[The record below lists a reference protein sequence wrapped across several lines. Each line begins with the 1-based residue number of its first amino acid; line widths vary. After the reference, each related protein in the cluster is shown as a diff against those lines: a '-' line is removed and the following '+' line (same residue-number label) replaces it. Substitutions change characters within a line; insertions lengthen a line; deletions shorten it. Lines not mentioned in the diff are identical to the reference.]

1 VRDVHQGGVEV
12 PKHRLQPK
20 NFSSSSN
27 AHRWAAIQP
36 HVTGRSVLD
45 LGCATGHWRD
55 EWMHAR
61 IAKVATELVGVDV
74 DAEMCAA
81 VRAKGFDI
89 VQGDAEDFD
98 LGRTFDVV
106 VAGELIEHLGNVGG
120 MITSVKRHL
129 APGGSFVLTTP
140 NPFASSN
147 FVYRLGRSPVR
158 INKDH
163 TCWFCE
169 DTLRQLFDRYDL
181 DVEVRYLPHDTP
193 GRVRA
198 AAAKLSRIGL
208 PDRLKWNQLFA
219 VARARA

>member
-1 VRDVHQGGVEV
+1 VEV

-27 AHRWAAIQP
+27 IHRWQAIEP
-36 HVTGRSVLD
+36 IVIGRSVLD

-61 IAKVATELVGVDV
+61 IAAVATEIVGLDV
-74 DAEMCAA
+74 DADLCDA

-89 VQGDAEDFD
+89 MQADAEDFD

-120 MITSVKRHL
+120 MLSSVRRHL
-129 APGGSFVLTTP
+129 APGGAFIVTTP

-147 FVYRLGRSPVR
+147 FVYRLGRSTVR

-181 DVEVRYLPHDTP
+181 DVDVRYLPHETP
-193 GRVRA
+193 GRMRSL
-198 AAAKLSRIGL
+198 AAKATRIGL
-208 PDRLKWNQLFA
+208 PDRLKWNQIFA
-219 VARARA
+219 VARARS